1 MDLLEYEKRFQNYLL
16 RQYEELY
23 TLFNNL
29 KLNVDISLKSYE
41 VTKAILLRMKA
52 FYNTQIK
59 IKEFLNK
66 RYVPAAA
73 DFFVENILFYL
84 KLFIEKL
91 NKPLGVH
98 SEKQIKPKRGFM
110 RPDISIWNDDKVIDT
125 IECKTQLG

>member
-1 MDLLEYEKRFQNYLL
+1 MDLLEYGKRFQDYLL

-41 VTKAILLRMKA
+41 ITKAILLRMKA

-66 RYVPAAA
+66 RYVPA
-73 DFFVENILFYL
+73 L
-84 KLFIEKL
+84 
-91 NKPLGVH
+91 
-98 SEKQIKPKRGFM
+98 QIF
-110 RPDISIWNDDKVIDT
+110 
-125 IECKTQLG
+125 L